1 VQRIL
6 LPGVLR
12 VQMGYSGDKFG
23 ASSALGASQLPY
35 VAALNNAAVGIYS
48 VDHEGRCTQ
57 INPAALALMGYRE
70 DEVLGLDMHT
80 LIHATREDGTPY
92 PVETCPVYKA
102 RVEGKATHDSEEILW
117 TKTGKPWHIAC
128 SAIPVAEADEPTGA
142 VMTLSDLSA
151 RRDSEDRMRITEV
164 EQREVL
170 RQRDAAAR
178 IEQELATEQASR
190 HRETTVT
197 VERVAAEQL
206 REQQKLSED
215 RLVQAEKL
223 AAVGRLAASI
233 SHEINNPLEAVTNL
247 LYLVRSDSSISPESN
262 AYLEQAEQELGRVS
276 QIVAQTLRFQRG
288 GVKLTDC
295 IPEKLIDSVIA
306 LHQGQLH
313 HSGIRIVRQ
322 HRKSEPF
329 RCADGDLRQ
338 ILNNLLGNAID
349 AMKKTGGFVTIRT
362 SPGKHPQTGGPGLRI
377 SVSDSGHGMSRSTAA
392 QIFEPFYTTKG
403 ASGSGLGLWIS
414 NSIAKRHG
422 GRLTVRSRTAEGAR
436 RGTTFS
442 LFLPRIERDLD
453 KIA

>member
-1 VQRIL
+1 
-6 LPGVLR
+6 
-12 VQMGYSGDKFG
+12 MGYADGNEGSSSAQG
-23 ASSALGASQLPY
+23 ASLLPY
-35 VAALNNAAVGIYS
+35 VAALNKAAVGIYS
-48 VDHEGRCTQ
+48 VDHDGRCIQ
-57 INPAALALMGYRE
+57 INPAALAMIGYRE
-70 DEVLGLDMHT
+70 DEVLGNDMHS

-92 PVETCPVYKA
+92 PVEACPVYKA
-102 RVEGKATHDSEEILW
+102 RVEGVETYESEEVLW
-117 TKTGKPWHIAC
+117 TKDGKAAHVAC
-128 SAIPVAEADEPTGA
+128 SAVPLIKAKEPAGA
-142 VMTLSDLSA
+142 VMTLCDLTA
-151 RRDSEDRMRITEV
+151 RRDTEDRIRVTEQ

-178 IEQELATEQASR
+178 IEQELATEQATR

-247 LYLVRSDSSISPESN
+247 LYLVRTDDSISEEAN
-262 AYLEQAEQELGRVS
+262 AYLQQAEEELGRVT

-295 IPEKLIDSVIA
+295 IPERLIDSVIA

-313 HSGIRIVRQ
+313 HSGIRIDRQ
-322 HRKSEPF
+322 HRNSAPF

-349 AMKKTGGFVTIRT
+349 AMKQTGGSVTIRT
-362 SPGKHPQTGGPGLRI
+362 SPGKHPKTGGPGIRI
-377 SVSDSGHGMSRSTAA
+377 SVSDSGHGMSRSTAK

-422 GRLTVRSRTAEGAR
+422 GRLTVRSRTGEGSH

-442 LFLPRIERDLD
+442 LFLPQIEPE
-453 KIA
+453 AQQAA

>member
-1 VQRIL
+1 
-6 LPGVLR
+6 
-12 VQMGYSGDKFG
+12 MSYAGDKIG
-23 ASSALGASQLPY
+23 VSSVPPASLLPY
-35 VAALNNAAVGIYS
+35 VSALNNAAVGIYS
-48 VDHEGRCTQ
+48 VDHDGRCTQ

-70 DEVLGLDMHT
+70 EEVLGADIHK

-92 PVETCPVYKA
+92 PVEDCPVYKA
-102 RVEGKATHDSEEILW
+102 RVEGKATLDSEEILW
-117 TKTGKPWHIAC
+117 TKTGKPSHIAC
-128 SAIPVAEADEPTGA
+128 SAVPVAEDDEPAGA
-142 VMTLSDLSA
+142 VITLCDLSE
-151 RRDSEDRMRITEV
+151 RRQTEDLMRVTEE

-197 VERVAAEQL
+197 VERVAAEQI

-247 LYLVRSDSSISPESN
+247 LYLARTDASISPESN
-262 AYLEQAEQELGRVS
+262 AYLEQAEEELGRVT

-295 IPEKLIDSVIA
+295 VPERLIESVIA

-313 HSGIRIVRQ
+313 HSGIKIVRQ
-322 HRKSEPF
+322 HRSNDPF

-349 AMKKTGGFVTIRT
+349 AMKQTGGAITVRT
-362 SPGKHPQTGGPGLRI
+362 SPGRHPKTGIPGLRI
-377 SVSDSGHGMSRSTAA
+377 TVSDSGHGMSRSTAA

-422 GRLTVRSRTAEGAR
+422 GRLTVRSRTGEGNR

-442 LFLPRIERDLD
+442 LFLPRVDSDLE
-453 KIA
+453 KVA

>member
-1 VQRIL
+1 MSYADHQF
-6 LPGVLR
+6 G
-12 VQMGYSGDKFG
+12 GNSGQHAG
-23 ASSALGASQLPY
+23 LIPCL
-35 VAALNNAAVGIYS
+35 AALNNAAVGIYS
-48 VDHEGRCTQ
+48 VDHDGRCIQ
-57 INPAALALMGYRE
+57 INPAALAMMGYSE
-70 DEVLGLDMHT
+70 DECIGRDMHT

-92 PVETCPVYKA
+92 PVEACPVYKA
-102 RVEGKATHDSEEILW
+102 RIEGKLTHDSEEILW
-117 TKTGKPWHIAC
+117 TKDGKASHIAC
-128 SAIPVAEADEPTGA
+128 SAVPVAADHEPTGA
-142 VMTLSDLSA
+142 VITLSDLSE
-151 RRDSEDRMRITEV
+151 RRHTQDLIRVTEV

-190 HRETTVT
+190 HREATLT

-206 REQQKLSED
+206 RAQQKLSED

-247 LYLVRSDSSISPESN
+247 LYLVRTDSSISPESN
-262 AYLEQAEQELGRVS
+262 AYLVQAEEELGRVT

-288 GVKLTDC
+288 GVQFNDC
-295 IPEKLIDSVIA
+295 IPERLIESVLA

-313 HSGIRIVRQ
+313 HSGIRIQRQ
-322 HRKSEPF
+322 HRRSAPF

-338 ILNNLLGNAID
+338 ILNNLIGNAID
-349 AMKKTGGFVTIRT
+349 AMKQTGGSISVRT
-362 SPGKHPQTGGPGLRI
+362 SPGNDPKTGKPGVRI
-377 SVSDSGHGMSRSTAA
+377 TVSDSGHGMSRSTSA

-422 GRLTVRSRTAEGAR
+422 GRLTVRSRTGSGER

-442 LFLPRIERDLD
+442 LFLPKAESEH
-453 KIA
+453 AQVA